1 MPPLDPLR
9 PLPDRGADR
18 ATTTSRR
25 GFLKAGALVGA
36 GLVIGALL
44 PDGSITAAHAVDAKG
59 PFQAYVII
67 APDSSVTVLSAHLEA
82 GQGAYTG
89 VATLVAEELDADWTQ
104 MRVEGAY
111 GNPKLYGNLALG
123 GEVQITIGS
132 TTMASSFDRY
142 RQAGAMARAM
152 LAAAAAQ
159 SWNVSAGEI
168 RIEKGVISH
177 SSGQQASFGSM
188 AEKAATMNPPD
199 DVKLRDRKDWRL
211 IGDEALHRI
220 DHVSKTDGSAQFPLD
235 VKLDGMLVA
244 VLARPPLFGATAR
257 SFDTAPAKA
266 VKGVVDVV
274 QIARG
279 VAVVADSTWAAIKG
293 REALKVEWD
302 VSQAETRGSAEI
314 MADFK
319 KLAEGTDAKVA
330 RSDGDAA
337 KALSEAAK
345 VVEAAYE
352 FPYLAHAA
360 MEPLDAVA
368 WKHDGVIE
376 IWGGHQAPD
385 LYQAVAAQIAELPPE
400 RVVLHVMM
408 TGGSFGRRA
417 VGDADVVAEA
427 VMTAKAIGWKAPVKL
442 VWTREDDMTGGRY
455 RPMYYHTIK
464 AGMDQQGKL
473 IAWQHRIVGQSVLAD
488 TPFSFMMKGKM
499 MKDGL
504 DPNSV
509 EGAANL
515 PYAVPNLAVD
525 LVTAKTGVP
534 VLWWRSMGHMH
545 TAYAVEAF
553 IDELAHEAGK
563 DPIEYRLGLLD
574 KHPRH
579 RAVLEKVRDAS
590 GWGGELGNGKGRGVA
605 VAESAGSF
613 VAQVAEIGIQNGKI
627 QVERVVCA
635 IDCGT
640 AVNPDVILAQM
651 EGGIGFGLGAA
662 LKSEITL
669 VDGVVQ
675 QTNFNSY
682 EVLRFDEMPQ
692 VEVHIIDSTEKPT
705 GVSGPGV
712 PPIGPAVAN
721 AIFSVTGKRIRLLPL
736 SKTDLSAT

>member
-1 MPPLDPLR
+1 MPPADRFSSASR
-9 PLPDRGADR
+9 PTPDRIAN
-18 ATTTSRR
+18 TSRR

-44 PDGSITAAHAVDAKG
+44 PDGAITTARAADAKG

-67 APDSSVTVLSAHLEA
+67 APDNSVTVLSAHLET

-89 VATLVAEELDADWTQ
+89 IATLVAEELDADWAQ
-104 MRVEGAY
+104 MQVEGAF
-111 GNPKLYGNLALG
+111 GNPKLYGNRALG
-123 GEVQITIGS
+123 GDVQITIGS

-142 RQAGAMARAM
+142 RRAGAMARVM
-152 LAAAAAQ
+152 LTAAAAQ
-159 SWNVSAGEI
+159 SWNVPAGEI
-168 RIEKGVISH
+168 KIEKGVISH
-177 SSGQQASFGSM
+177 SNGQQASLGAM
-188 AEKAATMNPPD
+188 AEKAATIDPPD
-199 DVKLRDRKDWRL
+199 DVKLKDRKDWRL

-220 DHVSKTDGSAQFPLD
+220 DHVSKTNGTAQFPLD

-244 VLARPPLFGATAR
+244 VVARPPLFGSAAG
-257 SFDTAPAKA
+257 SFDAAAAKA

-274 QIARG
+274 QIPRG

-337 KALSEAAK
+337 TALKGAAK
-345 VVEAAYE
+345 VIEAAYE

-360 MEPLDAVA
+360 MEPLGAVA
-368 WKHDGVIE
+368 WKHDDVIE
-376 IWGGHQAPD
+376 VWGGHQAPD
-385 LYQAVAAQIAELPPE
+385 LYQAVTAQLAELPPE
-400 RVVLHVMM
+400 KVILHVMM

-427 VMTAKAIGWKAPVKL
+427 VMTAKAMGWKAPVKL

-455 RPMYYHTIK
+455 RPMYYHRIK

-488 TPFSFMMKGKM
+488 TPFSSM
-499 MKDGL
+499 MKDGI
-504 DPNSV
+504 DPNTV

-515 PYAVPNLAVD
+515 PYAVPNLTVE

-534 VLWWRSMGHMH
+534 VLWWRSTGHMH
-545 TAYAVEAF
+545 AAYAVEAF

-574 KHPRH
+574 QHPRH

-627 QVERVVCA
+627 EVERVVCA

-640 AVNPDVILAQM
+640 AVNPDVIVSQM
-651 EGGIGFGLGAA
+651 EGGIGFGLGAI
-662 LKSEITL
+662 LKGEITL
-669 VDGVVQ
+669 VEGVVQ

-682 EVLRFDEMPQ
+682 DVLRFDEMPQ
-692 VEVHIIDSTEKPT
+692 VEVHIIDSTENPT

-721 AIFSVTGKRIRLLPL
+721 AVFSVTGKRVRLLPF
-736 SKTDLSAT
+736 SKTNLSAT